1 MVQTFPIAL
10 AADLALSSPGS
21 TVLTNLTKGHDIT
34 STRAH
39 DICSKRETINC
50 EVTNKRDVK
59 CRTFS
64 PSTGLAGKNEHFSN
78 SMKDDPTDDHLWRK
92 PSDKVSDE
100 DAFTCEA
107 AQIFDKV

>member
-1 MVQTFPIAL
+1 MAIQAMEQTFPIAL

-78 SMKDDPTDDHLWRK
+78 SMKDDPQMITSGANHLTK
-92 PSDKVSDE
+92 
-100 DAFTCEA
+100 
-107 AQIFDKV
+107 